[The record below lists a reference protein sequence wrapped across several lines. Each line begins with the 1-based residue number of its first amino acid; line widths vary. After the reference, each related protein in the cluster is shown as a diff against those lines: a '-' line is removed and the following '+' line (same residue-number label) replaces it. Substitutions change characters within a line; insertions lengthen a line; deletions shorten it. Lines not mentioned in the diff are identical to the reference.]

1 MVRSAGFAFN
11 NQTGTTNY
19 FQKDSSDLNVNS
31 ALKEFDAMVTG
42 LQHEG
47 SELMIFEDKD
57 KNRPDSIFPNN
68 WIASIPSGPLCIF
81 PMMAENR
88 RTEVRNEIIESVADG
103 LGKTKVLDV
112 RVMAGRGQYLEGT
125 GSIVF
130 HHASKTAFACVSPRT
145 HPGLLREFCREIGYR
160 DISFGAYDAKGNE
173 IYHTNVM
180 LSVADTYAIL
190 CEDAVTDALE
200 LSMLKR
206 ELLLRRLEIISI
218 QLEQMNSF
226 CANVLQ
232 IQTRTGKK
240 LAMSETARKAFSEE
254 QWAQINKHNPVLVFD
269 AEQIEK
275 TGGGGVRCMMAMLS
289 R

>member
-1 MVRSAGFAFN
+1 
-11 NQTGTTNY
+11 
-19 FQKDSSDLNVNS
+19 
-31 ALKEFDAMVTG
+31 
-42 LQHEG
+42 
-47 SELMIFEDKD
+47 
-57 KNRPDSIFPNN
+57 
-68 WIASIPSGPLCIF
+68 
-81 PMMAENR
+81 
-88 RTEVRNEIIESVADG
+88 
-103 LGKTKVLDV
+103 
-112 RVMAGRGQYLEGT
+112 MAGEGQYLEGT

-160 DISFGAYDAKGNE
+160 DISFGAYDANGFE

-200 LSMLKR
+200 LSMLRR
-206 ELLLRRLEIISI
+206 ELLSRGLEIISI

-232 IQTRTGKK
+232 IHTRNGKK
-240 LAMSETARKAFSEE
+240 LVMSETARNAFSEQ
-254 QWAQINKHNPVLVFD
+254 QWLQINKHNAVIVLN
-269 AEQIEK
+269 AENIEK
-275 TGGGGVRCMMAMLS
+275 IGGGGVRCMMAVLS